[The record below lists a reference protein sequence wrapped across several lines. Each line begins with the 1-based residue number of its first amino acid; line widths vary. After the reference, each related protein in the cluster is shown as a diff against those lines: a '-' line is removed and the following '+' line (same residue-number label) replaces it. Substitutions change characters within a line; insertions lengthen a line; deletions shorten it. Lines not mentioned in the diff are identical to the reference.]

1 MTVDQKRI
9 LIVEDDEGIARVL
22 ADNLKID
29 GFNVRWA
36 RTSHDALVE
45 SQSFRPD
52 LVLLDLMLAGRPSG
66 FDLCGV
72 LRQGGRC
79 GVIIVSARGQ
89 REDKLRGL
97 GLGADDYVTKPF
109 DMEELAARI
118 NAVLRRTVLVVSRIH
133 LGGIEIDFESR
144 AARRGST
151 PLHLTHRE
159 FEILRYLA
167 ERRDHVVHRNELLR
181 EVWGIVDGSTTRSV
195 DFAIS
200 RLRRKIE
207 SNPSEPRFLRTVHG
221 DGYALTIERDRQGE
235 SRPRQ

>member
-1 MTVDQKRI
+1 MSVDQKRI
-9 LIVEDDEGIARVL
+9 LVVEDDEGLARVL
-22 ADNLKID
+22 ADNLRID

-36 RTSHDALVE
+36 RTAHDALVE

-52 LVLLDLMLAGRPSG
+52 LVLLDIMLPGKTSG

-79 GVIIVSARGQ
+79 GVIVVSARSQ

-118 NAVLRRTVLVVSRIH
+118 NAVLRRTVLVVSRIQ
-133 LGGIEIDFESR
+133 LGDVAVDLESHT
-144 AARRGST
+144 ARRGST

-167 ERRDHVVHRNELLR
+167 ERRDRVVHRNELLR
-181 EVWGIVDGSTTRSV
+181 EVWGVVDGSTTRSV

-200 RLRRKIE
+200 RLRKKIE
-207 SNPSEPRFLRTVHG
+207 LNPSEPRFLRTVHG
-221 DGYALTIERDRQGE
+221 DGYSLTIDRE
-235 SRPRQ
+235 A

>member
-1 MTVDQKRI
+1 MSPDRKRI

-22 ADNLKID
+22 ADNLRID
-29 GFNVRWA
+29 GFDVRWA
-36 RTSHDALVE
+36 PTAHDALVE

-52 LVLLDLMLAGRPSG
+52 LVLLDVMLPGQANGL
-66 FDLCGV
+66 DLCGV

-79 GVIIVSARGQ
+79 GVIVVSARSQ

-118 NAVLRRTVLVVSRIH
+118 NAVLRRTVLVVSRIRM
-133 LGGIEIDFESR
+133 GDVEVDFETHTATS
-144 AARRGST
+144 GSA

-167 ERRDHVVHRNELLR
+167 ERRDRVVHRNELLR

-195 DFAIS
+195 DFAVS

-207 SNPSEPRFLRTVHG
+207 VSPEPRFLRTVHG
-221 DGYALTIERDRQGE
+221 DGYSLTVDR
-235 SRPRQ
+235 S

>member
-1 MTVDQKRI
+1 MSTDHKRI

-22 ADNLKID
+22 ADNLRID

-36 RTSHDALVE
+36 PTAHGALVE

-52 LVLLDLMLAGRPSG
+52 LVLLDIMLAGQPSG
-66 FDLCGV
+66 LDICGV

-79 GVIIVSARGQ
+79 GVIIVSARSQ

-118 NAVLRRTVLVVSRIH
+118 HAVLRRTVLVVSRIR
-133 LGGIEIDFESR
+133 LGETEVDFEAR
-144 AARRGST
+144 TARHGAA
-151 PLHLTHRE
+151 PVHLTHRE

-181 EVWGIVDGSTTRSV
+181 EIWGIVDGSTTRSV
-195 DFAIS
+195 DFAVS

-207 SNPSEPRFLRTVHG
+207 PNPPEPRFLRTVHG
-221 DGYALTIERDRQGE
+221 DGYSLTVDRDA
-235 SRPRQ
+235 

>member
-1 MTVDQKRI
+1 MSVDQKRI
-9 LIVEDDEGIARVL
+9 LIVEDDEGLARVL
-22 ADNLKID
+22 ADNLTVD

-36 RTSHDALVE
+36 PTAHDALVE

-52 LVLLDLMLAGRPSG
+52 LVLLDVMLPGQTNG

-79 GVIIVSARGQ
+79 GVIIVSARSQ
-89 REDKLRGL
+89 REDKVRGL
-97 GLGADDYVTKPF
+97 GLGADDYVTKPY

-118 NAVLRRTVLVVSRIH
+118 NAVLRRTVLVVSRIR
-133 LGGIEIDFESR
+133 LGQIEVDFEVH
-144 AARRGST
+144 AARHGST
-151 PLHLTHRE
+151 SLHLTHRE

-167 ERRDHVVHRNELLR
+167 ERRERVVHRNELLR
-181 EVWGIVDGSTTRSV
+181 EVWGVVDGSTTRSV

-207 SNPSEPRFLRTVHG
+207 PNPPEPRFLRTVHG
-221 DGYALTIERDRQGE
+221 DGYSLTIDRDKEAQ
-235 SRPRQ
+235 

>member
-1 MTVDQKRI
+1 MTIDQKRI
-9 LIVEDDEGIARVL
+9 LIVEDDEGIARVV
-22 ADNLKID
+22 ADNLRID

-36 RTSHDALVE
+36 ATAHDALVE

-52 LVLLDLMLAGRPSG
+52 LVLLDIMLPGQASG

-79 GVIIVSARGQ
+79 GVIIVSARSQ
-89 REDKLRGL
+89 RDDKLRGL

-109 DMEELAARI
+109 DMEELEARI
-118 NAVLRRTVLVVSRIH
+118 NAVLRRTVLVVSRIR
-133 LGGIEIDFESR
+133 LGEIEVDFE
-144 AARRGST
+144 AHTAQRGT
-151 PLHLTHRE
+151 EPLHLTHRE

-167 ERRDHVVHRNELLR
+167 ERRDRVVHRNELLR
-181 EVWGIVDGSTTRSV
+181 EVWGVLDGSTTRSV

-207 SNPSEPRFLRTVHG
+207 PNPPDPRFLRTVHG
-221 DGYALTIERDRQGE
+221 DGYSLTVDRG
-235 SRPRQ
+235 

>member
-1 MTVDQKRI
+1 MSIDPKRI
-9 LIVEDDEGIARVL
+9 LVVEDDEGIARVL
-22 ADNLKID
+22 GDNLRID

-36 RTSHDALVE
+36 PTAHDALVQ
-45 SQSFRPD
+45 SQSFHPD
-52 LVLLDLMLAGRPSG
+52 LVLLDIMLAGQPSG
-66 FDLCGV
+66 FELCGV

-79 GVIIVSARGQ
+79 GVIIVSARDQ

-97 GLGADDYVTKPF
+97 GIGADDYVTKPF

-118 NAVLRRTVLVVSRIH
+118 NAVLRRTVLVVSRIE
-133 LGGIEIDFESR
+133 LGEIEVDFESHT
-144 AARRGST
+144 AWRGAT
-151 PLHLTHRE
+151 PIHLTHRE

-167 ERRDHVVHRNELLR
+167 ERRDRVVHRNELLR

-207 SNPSEPRFLRTVHG
+207 PNPPEPRFLRTIHG
-221 DGYALTIERDRQGE
+221 DGYSLTIDRDR
-235 SRPRQ
+235 

>member
-1 MTVDQKRI
+1 MSGEQKRI

-22 ADNLKID
+22 ADNLRID
-29 GFNVRWA
+29 GFNVLWA
-36 RTSHDALVE
+36 PTAHDALVE

-52 LVLLDLMLAGRPSG
+52 LVLLDIMLPEQTNGL
-66 FDLCGV
+66 DLCGV

-79 GVIIVSARGQ
+79 GVIIVSARSQ

-118 NAVLRRTVLVVSRIH
+118 NAVLRRTVLVVSRIR
-133 LGGIEIDFESR
+133 LGDVEVDFETHM
-144 AARRGST
+144 ARRGST

-167 ERRDHVVHRNELLR
+167 ERRDHV
-181 EVWGIVDGSTTRSV
+181 
-195 DFAIS
+195 
-200 RLRRKIE
+200 
-207 SNPSEPRFLRTVHG
+207 
-221 DGYALTIERDRQGE
+221 Y
-235 SRPRQ
+235 RPQ

>member
-1 MTVDQKRI
+1 MNVEQKRI

-22 ADNLKID
+22 ADNLRID
-29 GFNVRWA
+29 GFNVRRA
-36 RTSHDALVE
+36 ATAHDALVE

-52 LVLLDLMLAGRPSG
+52 LVLLDIMLPGQSSG

-79 GVIIVSARGQ
+79 GVIIVSARSQ

-109 DMEELAARI
+109 DMEELEARI
-118 NAVLRRTVLVVSRIH
+118 NAVLRRTVLVVSRIR
-133 LGGIEIDFESR
+133 LGETEVDFE
-144 AARRGST
+144 AHTAQRGST

-167 ERRDHVVHRNELLR
+167 ERKDRVVHRNELLR
-181 EVWGIVDGSTTRSV
+181 EVWGVLDGSTTRSV

-207 SNPSEPRFLRTVHG
+207 PNPPEPRFLRTVHG
-221 DGYALTIERDRQGE
+221 DGYSLTLDR
-235 SRPRQ
+235 S

>member
-1 MTVDQKRI
+1 MSADQKRI
-9 LIVEDDEGIARVL
+9 LIVEDDQGIARVL
-22 ADNLKID
+22 ADNLRID
-29 GFNVRWA
+29 GFDVRWA
-36 RTSHDALVE
+36 ATAHAALVE

-52 LVLLDLMLAGRPSG
+52 LVLLDIMLPGPTSG
-66 FDLCGV
+66 FDLCAV

-79 GVIIVSARGQ
+79 GVIVVSARSQ

-118 NAVLRRTVLVVSRIH
+118 NAVLRRTVLVVSRIR
-133 LGGIEIDFESR
+133 LGEVEVDFE
-144 AARRGST
+144 AHTARRGST

-167 ERRDHVVHRNELLR
+167 ERRDRVVHRNELLR
-181 EVWGIVDGSTTRSV
+181 EVWGVVDGSTTRSV

-207 SNPSEPRFLRTVHG
+207 PNPPDPRFLRTGHG
-221 DGYALTIERDRQGE
+221 DGYSLTVDRDA
-235 SRPRQ
+235 

>member
-1 MTVDQKRI
+1 MSVDQKRI

-36 RTSHDALVE
+36 RSAHEALVE

-52 LVLLDLMLAGRPSG
+52 LVLLDIMLAGQASG
-66 FDLCGV
+66 FEICTV

-79 GVIIVSARGQ
+79 GVIIVSARSQ

-97 GLGADDYVTKPF
+97 GAGADDYVTKPF

-118 NAVLRRTVLVVSRIH
+118 NAVLRRTVLVVSRIR
-133 LGGIEIDFESR
+133 LGDLEVDFE
-144 AARRGST
+144 AHTARRGAT
-151 PLHLTHRE
+151 PLHLTHHE

-167 ERRDHVVHRNELLR
+167 ERRDRVVHRDELLR
-181 EVWGIVDGSTTRSV
+181 EVWKMVDGSTTRAV
-195 DFAIS
+195 DFAVA
-200 RLRRKIE
+200 RLRQKIE
-207 SNPSEPRFLRTVHG
+207 PNPPEPRFLRTVHG
-221 DGYALTIERDRQGE
+221 EGYSLTVDRD
-235 SRPRQ
+235 SP

>member
-36 RTSHDALVE
+36 RTAHEALVE
-45 SQSFRPD
+45 AQSFRPD
-52 LVLLDLMLAGRPSG
+52 LVLLDVMLAGQPNG
-66 FDLCGV
+66 LDICGV

-79 GVIIVSARGQ
+79 GVIIVSARSQ

-97 GLGADDYVTKPF
+97 RVGADDYVTKPF

-118 NAVLRRTVLVVSRIH
+118 NAVLRRTVLVVSRIR
-133 LGGIEIDFESR
+133 LGEIEIDFETHT
-144 AARRGST
+144 ARRGST
-151 PLHLTHRE
+151 SIHLTHRE
-159 FEILRYLA
+159 FEILRYLS
-167 ERRDHVVHRNELLR
+167 ERRDRVVHRNELLR

-207 SNPSEPRFLRTVHG
+207 PNPPEPRFLRTVHG
-221 DGYALTIERDRQGE
+221 DGYSLTVDRDREG
-235 SRPRQ
+235 RL

>member
-1 MTVDQKRI
+1 MSIDQKRI

-22 ADNLKID
+22 SDNLKID

-36 RTSHDALVE
+36 RTAHDALVE

-52 LVLLDLMLAGRPSG
+52 LVLLDVMLAGQPNG
-66 FDLCGV
+66 LDICGV

-79 GVIIVSARGQ
+79 GVIIVSARSQ

-97 GLGADDYVTKPF
+97 GVGADDYVTKPF

-118 NAVLRRTVLVVSRIH
+118 NAVLRRTVLVVSRIR
-133 LGGIEIDFESR
+133 LGSIGIDFE
-144 AARRGST
+144 AHTAMRGST
-151 PLHLTHRE
+151 PIHLTHRE

-167 ERRDHVVHRNELLR
+167 ERRDHVVHRTELLR

-207 SNPSEPRFLRTVHG
+207 PNPPEPRFLRTVHG
-221 DGYALTIERDRQGE
+221 DGYSLTVERDR
-235 SRPRQ
+235 

>member
-1 MTVDQKRI
+1 MSIDQKRI

-22 ADNLKID
+22 SDNLKID
-29 GFNVRWA
+29 GFHVRWA
-36 RTSHDALVE
+36 KTAHDALVE
-45 SQSFRPD
+45 AQSFRPD
-52 LVLLDLMLAGRPSG
+52 LVLLDVMLAGQPNG
-66 FDLCGV
+66 LEICGV

-79 GVIIVSARGQ
+79 GVIMVSARSQ

-97 GLGADDYVTKPF
+97 RVGADDYVTKPF

-118 NAVLRRTVLVVSRIH
+118 NAVLRRTVLVVSRIR
-133 LGGIEIDFESR
+133 LGNIEIDFESHS
-144 AARRGST
+144 AMRGST
-151 PLHLTHRE
+151 AIHLTHRE

-167 ERRDHVVHRNELLR
+167 ERRDRVVHRNELLR

-207 SNPSEPRFLRTVHG
+207 PNPPEPRYLRTVHG
-221 DGYALTIERDRQGE
+221 DGYSLTVERDR
-235 SRPRQ
+235 

>member
-1 MTVDQKRI
+1 MSGDQKRI

-36 RTSHDALVE
+36 RSAHEALIE

-52 LVLLDLMLAGRPSG
+52 LVLLDLMLAGQPKG
-66 FDLCGV
+66 FDICRV

-79 GVIIVSARGQ
+79 GVIIVSARSQ
-89 REDKLRGL
+89 REDKLQGL
-97 GLGADDYVTKPF
+97 AAGADDYVTKPF

-118 NAVLRRTVLVVSRIH
+118 NAVLRRTVLVVSRIR
-133 LGGIEIDFESR
+133 LGDIEVDFE
-144 AARRGST
+144 AHTARRRSK

-167 ERRDHVVHRNELLR
+167 ERRDRVVHRDELLR
-181 EVWGIVDGSTTRSV
+181 EVWEIVDGSTTRAV
-195 DFAIS
+195 DFAVA

-207 SNPSEPRFLRTVHG
+207 PNPPEPRFLRTVHG
-221 DGYALTIERDRQGE
+221 DGYSLTVDRE
-235 SRPRQ
+235 DP

>member
-1 MTVDQKRI
+1 MSVDQKRI

-22 ADNLKID
+22 ADNLRID

-36 RTSHDALVE
+36 RTSHEALVE

-52 LVLLDLMLAGRPSG
+52 LVLLDIMLAGQPNG
-66 FDLCGV
+66 FEICRV

-79 GVIIVSARGQ
+79 GVIIVSARSQ

-97 GLGADDYVTKPF
+97 GAGADDYVTKPF

-118 NAVLRRTVLVVSRIH
+118 NAVLRRTVLVVSRIR
-133 LGGIEIDFESR
+133 LGDIEVDFE
-144 AARRGST
+144 AHTARRGST

-167 ERRDHVVHRNELLR
+167 ERRDRVVHRDELLR
-181 EVWGIVDGSTTRSV
+181 EVWEIVDGSTTRAV
-195 DFAIS
+195 DFAVA

-207 SNPSEPRFLRTVHG
+207 PNPPEPRFLRTVHG
-221 DGYALTIERDRQGE
+221 DGYSLTVDRDTR
-235 SRPRQ
+235 

>member
-1 MTVDQKRI
+1 MSVDQKRI
-9 LIVEDDEGIARVL
+9 LVVEDDEGLARVL
-22 ADNLKID
+22 ADNLRID

-36 RTSHDALVE
+36 RTAHDALVE

-52 LVLLDLMLAGRPSG
+52 LVLLDIMLPGKTSG

-79 GVIIVSARGQ
+79 GVIVVSARSQ

-118 NAVLRRTVLVVSRIH
+118 NAVLRRTVLVVSRIR
-133 LGGIEIDFESR
+133 LGDVAIDLESHT
-144 AARRGST
+144 ARRGST

-167 ERRDHVVHRNELLR
+167 ERRDRVVNRNELLS
-181 EVWGIVDGSTTRSV
+181 EVWGVVDGSTTRSV

-200 RLRRKIE
+200 RLRKKIE
-207 SNPSEPRFLRTVHG
+207 QNPAEPRFLRTVHG
-221 DGYALTIERDRQGE
+221 DGYSLTIDRDA
-235 SRPRQ
+235 